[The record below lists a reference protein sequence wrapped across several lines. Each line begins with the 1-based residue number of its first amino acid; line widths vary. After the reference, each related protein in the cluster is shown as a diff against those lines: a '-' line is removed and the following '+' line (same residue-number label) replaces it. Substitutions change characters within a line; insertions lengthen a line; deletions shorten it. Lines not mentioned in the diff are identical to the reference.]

1 MQEVDPPVVLLPQ
14 FDVVGSGSIL
24 LSQHCNNKSLRKES
38 MQDLLRAKISVKI
51 NDNNEE
57 AKRIAVATHET
68 SWSAQVCVCVCV
80 DLCY

>member
-24 LSQHCNNKSLRKES
+24 LSQRCNNKSLRKES

-57 AKRIAVATHET
+57 AEQRIAVATH
-68 SWSAQVCVCVCV
+68 
-80 DLCY
+80 